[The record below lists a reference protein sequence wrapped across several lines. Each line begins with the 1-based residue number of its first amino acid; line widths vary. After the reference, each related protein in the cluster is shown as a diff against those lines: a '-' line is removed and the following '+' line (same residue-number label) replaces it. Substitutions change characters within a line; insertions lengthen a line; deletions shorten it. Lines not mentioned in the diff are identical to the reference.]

1 MWKSLKLASW
11 FVVVGLTW
19 LVGYGY
25 NVHYGGELSWL
36 RAMYQRKVAI
46 AKQLEGP
53 ERLIITGG
61 SGAHYT
67 VNAQLMEQ
75 VLGMPVVNLGLDGP
89 VGLDVILPSVL
100 DVIQAGDTVLLIP
113 EYLLLLDED
122 GLGERSGQFG
132 LAIGRPGLGQIP
144 PQQLAQDIL
153 LLGIPSLRGMT
164 KSTLDWVQ
172 TGQVTGYY
180 DDPLTAHGDPTVDKK
195 RIGEWWRMNIR
206 NSVSPHA
213 IQRIEQFREE
223 VEARDATLV
232 LSLSW
237 VYADPHE
244 ETLRNVQKTAADLSE
259 IAPLLY
265 DPESLNIQTDASLF
279 GDTHYHLTAEARNL
293 RSMEL
298 VKQLQQA
305 QAL

>member
-1 MWKSLKLASW
+1 MQKSLKLASW
-11 FVVVGLTW
+11 FVAAGLMW

-25 NVHYGGELSWL
+25 NVYYGGELSWL

-46 AKQLEGP
+46 AQQLEGSK
-53 ERLIITGG
+53 RLIITGG

-75 VLGMPVVNLGLDGP
+75 ALGIPVVNLGLDGP

-100 DVIQAGDTVLLIP
+100 DVIRSGDTVLLIP

-122 GLGERSGQFG
+122 GLGDRSGQFG

-153 LLGIPSLRGMT
+153 LLGIPTLRGMT
-164 KSTLDWVQ
+164 KSTLDLIQ

-180 DDPLTAHGDPTVDKK
+180 DDPLTARGDPTVDKK

-206 NSVSPHA
+206 QSVSPHA
-213 IQRIEQFREE
+213 IQRIHQFREALE
-223 VEARDATLV
+223 GRQATLI
-232 LSLSW
+232 LSLPW
-237 VYADPHE
+237 VYANPNQ
-244 ETLRNVQKTAADLSE
+244 ETLRNVEKTAAKLSE

-265 DPESLNIQTDASLF
+265 DPSALNIQTDASLF
-279 GDTHYHLTAEARNL
+279 GDTHYHLTAEGRNQ

-298 VKQLQQA
+298 VKQLQQV